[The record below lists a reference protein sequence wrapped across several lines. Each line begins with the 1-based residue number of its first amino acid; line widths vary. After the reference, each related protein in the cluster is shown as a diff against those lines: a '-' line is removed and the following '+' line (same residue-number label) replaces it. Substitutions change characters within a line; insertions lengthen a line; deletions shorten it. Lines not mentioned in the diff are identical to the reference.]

1 MADKTRVLKGKNYEL
16 VNFCEFDKYAT
27 KSYCAVHGVDESLN
41 LGDITKVDENN
52 LKPFTMICGGSPCFV
67 EGTMVLTTN
76 GYIPIENIKVGD
88 QVLTHTNTYQTV
100 LKTMTNETDKLIGV
114 YASPSEYI
122 FCTPNHP
129 FYIRHRDKNNKQT
142 RVFTEPTWTEAQNL
156 MIGDYVGTAIN
167 TIEKIPKWDGY
178 TYSSNQY
185 DTKMVYKNEL
195 SDLFYNNDFWYIVGR
210 YIGDGWLKGYDGKT
224 INICCK
230 QDEIVQVTKPL
241 DNLKFHYCWSSDTS
255 KNTVRIQITKKELY
269 LYLKQF
275 GTGAVNKHLTE
286 DILNLPTNS
295 LKSFLNGYIDSDG
308 TFTQGRYKITSVS
321 KRLIYEVA
329 QCVEKVYHRP
339 TSVYFTLRPKTTQI
353 EGRTVNQKDT
363 YQLCW
368 KPNNNI
374 QDKAFYENGYIWSPI
389 TNLKT
394 EYSNELVYNIEVEN
408 DNSYMVQNILVHNC
422 QDFSISGKQAG
433 SMWKCKDCQHE
444 YNPLTVHFST
454 RDKCPNCGSYNLDKT
469 RSSLLVEW
477 LRIIRANKPKWGIY
491 ENVKNIVGK
500 KFKKTFDMFINELH
514 EYGYNTYW
522 QVLNAKNYGIPQNRE
537 RVYLIII
544 NKELDNGQFKFPEPF
559 DNGKRIKDV
568 LEDEVDDKYYIN
580 TPKAQEL
587 IDDLISSG
595 KLDKDVSNTI
605 RTGGERKHRP
615 TSMGYG
621 SGIKT
626 GLFSKQCSQFDKEID
641 VANTLLTRDYKGF
654 GNQAMNGVIEC
665 KE

>member
-67 EGTMVLTTN
+67 EGTMVLTAN
-76 GYIPIENIKVGD
+76 GYIPIEDVKVGD
-88 QVLTHTNTYQTV
+88 KVLTHTNTYQTV
-100 LKTMTNETDKLIGV
+100 VKTMVNETDKLIGV
-114 YASPSEYI
+114 YGSPSEYI

-129 FYIRHRDKNNKQT
+129 FYIRQRDSDCKQ
-142 RVFTEPTWTEAQNL
+142 RKFKSAEWVEAKDL
-156 MIGDYVGTAIN
+156 KVGYYVGTAIN
-167 TIEKIPKWDGY
+167 QVERLPHWTGY
-178 TYSSNQY
+178 TYYVNQY
-185 DTKMVYKNEL
+185 HTTAKHKNEL
-195 SDLFYNNDFWYIVGR
+195 SDLFFANEFWYIVGR
-210 YIGDGWLKGYDGKT
+210 YIGDGWLKGCDDKS
-224 INICCK
+224 IIICCK
-230 QDEIVQVTKPL
+230 QEELGQITEPL
-241 DNLKFHYCWSSDTS
+241 DKIHFNYSCIKSNNIYKVC
-255 KNTVRIQITKKELY
+255 ITKKEFY

-275 GTGAVNKHLTE
+275 GNGAANKHLTG
-286 DILNLPTNS
+286 DILNLPVDR
-295 LKSFLNGYIDSDG
+295 LKSFLQGYIDSDG
-308 TFTQGRYKITSVS
+308 SYTQGRYKITSVS

-329 QCVEKVYHRP
+329 QCVEKVFHRP

-368 KPNNNI
+368 KPDNSI
-374 QDKAFYENGYIWSPI
+374 QDKAFYEDGYIWSPI
-389 TNLKT
+389 TNLKH
-394 EYSNELVYNIEVEN
+394 EDSNELVYNIEVEN
-408 DNSYMVQNILVHNC
+408 DNSYMVQNIIVHNC

-454 RDKCPNCGSYNLDKT
+454 RDKCPNCGSCNLDKT

-500 KFKKTFDMFINELH
+500 KFKETFDMFINELH

-544 NKELDNGQFKFPEPF
+544 KKELDNGQFKFPEPF
-559 DNGKRIKDV
+559 DNGVRFKDV
-568 LEDEVDDKYYIN
+568 TEDSVEEKYYVN
-580 TPKAQEL
+580 TPKANEL
-587 IDDLISSG
+587 IETLIDSG
-595 KLDKDVSNTI
+595 KLEKDISNTV
-605 RTGGERKHRP
+605 RTGGR
-615 TSMGYG
+615 G
-621 SGIKT
+621 S
-626 GLFSKQCSQFDKEID
+626 ID
-641 VANTLLTRDYKGF
+641 RHQWDMV
-654 GNQAMNGVIEC
+654 QV
-665 KE
+665 